1 MRSELSFM
9 VLVGGMSMGVIA
21 EAAPVDYSAA
31 GPEAF
36 TTTDFANGTAGTL
49 GGKLV
54 VPNRAGKFPLLVN
67 THGFSGNAA
76 QQLGWGEH
84 FASYGFVAVV
94 PSMPGGV
101 PTDHKGNGDII
112 RALALLFS
120 DPIYASP
127 AQGKVD
133 AERIG
138 LSGHSAG
145 GLQTTFAASFLK
157 PRATV
162 LFDPVDNEMTGRPV
176 YATLCSPVMAIFAEP
191 GACNKQGE
199 WSTFKNTSIGPQVL
213 LDVIGSNHC
222 DPFNPGMLGCDLLC
236 GGVSSAQNQANYS
249 RYATAYFLALL
260 KDDMAAATTITQS
273 ALAGDTALRGI
284 SVRDAANCA
293 LGPSDGGVD
302 AGDDA
307 ASRPDAVTPPDGTAP
322 PDATRSDAPADAAL
336 DTVMTVDARGEA
348 GNDVA
353 TPTMDAAREASVDAT
368 TMPPTPEPPASDAGA
383 PIVDSSLPPPVIDGG
398 TPDPTNPGGVAATS
412 GCDCAIA
419 SRPKNGVYGSL
430 TALLV
435 GAAATVTRRARRERR
450 RTR

>member
-1 MRSELSFM
+1 
-9 VLVGGMSMGVIA
+9 MSIGVMA

-101 PTDHKGNGDII
+101 PTDHKANGDII

-120 DPIYASP
+120 DPTYVSP

-145 GLQTTFAASFLK
+145 GLQTTFAASLLK
-157 PRATV
+157 PRATL
-162 LFDPVDNEMTGRPV
+162 LFDPVDNMMTGRPV

-191 GACNKQGE
+191 GACNNQAE
-199 WSTFKNTSIGPQVL
+199 WTTFKNTSIGPQVL

-222 DPFNPGMLGCDLLC
+222 DPINPAMVGCDLLC

-249 RYATAYFLALL
+249 RYATAYFLAYL
-260 KDDMAAATTITQS
+260 KDDVAAAATITQS
-273 ALAGDTALRGI
+273 ALAGDTALRST
-284 SVRDAANCA
+284 SVRDAPNCA
-293 LGPSDGGVD
+293 LGPSDGGLD

-307 ASRPDAVTPPDGTAP
+307 ALRADAVTPPDGTAP
-322 PDATRSDAPADAAL
+322 SDAMRSDAPAPSDAAL
-336 DTVMTVDARGEA
+336 DIVMTVDARSDA
-348 GNDVA
+348 GNDVG
-353 TPTMDAAREASVDAT
+353 TPIMDAAREASADAT
-368 TMPPTPEPPASDAGA
+368 TTPEPPASDAGS
-383 PIVDSSLPPPVIDGG
+383 PIMDSSLPPPVSDGG
-398 TPDPTNPGGVAATS
+398 TPDQTTPKSPAQTS
-412 GCDCAIA
+412 GCDCVIA
-419 SRPKNGVYGSL
+419 SRPENNLPRSL
-430 TALLV
+430 AAILV
-435 GAAATVTRRARRERR
+435 GAAALVIRRARRERR
-450 RTR
+450 EKRRTR